1 MKSFEVDIAPL
12 MCYGHRI
19 MATYLQSKGQKPNG
33 AKPRDEMH
41 PLFYDALQRMVGFRK
56 TLAVSMSRGSLI
68 SLKPILL

>member
-19 MATYLQSKGQKPNG
+19 MTTYGQSKGQKPNG

-41 PLFYDALQRMVGFRK
+41 PLFYDAL
-56 TLAVSMSRGSLI
+56 
-68 SLKPILL
+68 